1 VGLTQNGMFKQ
12 GKKLNDAAIRNIL
25 ELSRITYVSDGVIR
39 VKGTSELYYLL
50 ISENGVFACSL
61 DNGNKEQ

>member
-1 VGLTQNGMFKQ
+1 MFKQ

-39 VKGTSELYYLL
+39 VKGTGELYYLL

-61 DNGNKEQ
+61 DNGR